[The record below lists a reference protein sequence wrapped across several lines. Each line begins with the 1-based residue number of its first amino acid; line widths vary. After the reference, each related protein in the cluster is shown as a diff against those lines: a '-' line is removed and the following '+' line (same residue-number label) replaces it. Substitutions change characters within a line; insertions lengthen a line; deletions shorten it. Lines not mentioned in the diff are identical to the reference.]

1 MAQDLNK
8 MIDRLNNLIALDYDA
23 ARAYEA
29 AIQRIEA
36 RHLIE
41 RLRSFQVDH
50 ERHIQELG
58 GVVKGLGGKPRAGPD
73 LKGFL
78 IQGFTAI
85 TSEMGD
91 EAALKAMQGNEK
103 LTTKTYSDAL
113 ADDWPDQIRKLIS
126 NNYSDEQRHL
136 AFIEEA
142 LRLRSWEQRPS
153 AAP

>member
-1 MAQDLNK
+1 MAQDLNR
-8 MIDRLNNLIALDYDA
+8 MIERLNNLIAIDYDA
-23 ARAYEA
+23 SRTYES

-73 LKGFL
+73 LKGFV

-85 TSEMGD
+85 TSEIGD
-91 EAALKAMQGNEK
+91 EAALKAMRGNEK

-113 ADDWPDQIRKLIS
+113 AEDWPDQIRKPIS
-126 NNYSDEQRHL
+126 NNYSDEQWHL

-142 LRLRSWEQRPS
+142 LRLRSWEQRPA

>member
-29 AIQRIEA
+29 AIQRVEA

-78 IQGFTAI
+78 IQGFTAV
-85 TSEMGD
+85 TSERDPSSFAG
-91 EAALKAMQGNEK
+91 AIGQAPPN
-103 LTTKTYSDAL
+103 
-113 ADDWPDQIRKLIS
+113 PIHS
-126 NNYSDEQRHL
+126 NVLGTSV
-136 AFIEEA
+136 
-142 LRLRSWEQRPS
+142 
-153 AAP
+153 